1 MKYPEFRE
9 AFKHGTWFGGH
20 IVLQDG
26 LYYKLV
32 KTDDGKV
39 LKSFSYDELT
49 DYDRN
54 KISEEL
60 EKKEE
65 SFKNLDLFI
74 HEIQPARIR
83 LIEYVKKNGRLVSR
97 SNQSE
102 SEYYNIEYVDGITYN
117 VRISGHK
124 YPTGSMTCLMYHQI
138 DTTDYDCRPYCKL
151 FGI

>member
-83 LIEYVKKNGRLVSR
+83 LIEYVKKKWS
-97 SNQSE
+97 SC
-102 SEYYNIEYVDGITYN
+102 
-117 VRISGHK
+117 IS
-124 YPTGSMTCLMYHQI
+124 
-138 DTTDYDCRPYCKL
+138 
-151 FGI
+151 